1 MLKAILIS
9 HALICVSFGLK
20 QMKRST
26 QLPTG
31 CVHRERPKVERT
43 VKNFWVGIGNTS
55 KKVLSLRQSCPNGSQ
70 LIACCTTAC
79 ISSSTTDY
87 WGQWYAILVQH
98 TTFTLCHLQTHA
110 SLWTPACG
118 PKPAKYFNAKLWRA
132 DGDFRGD
139 ADAAAAVLALV
150 VAFCEEVLVAEDS
163 LKPYIESMQC
173 LQKLVCCIWACKVS
187 PSAALQ
193 LDELQ
198 KKHFDAY
205 AKAWSKETIRPK
217 WHYGLHVQAQ
227 VQRCNKMLDTWAL
240 ERKHKFFKK
249 TNYRK
254 LGICT
259 NFRCLSSAGTIH
271 G

>member
-31 CVHRERPKVERT
+31 CVHRERPKVERDCE
-43 VKNFWVGIGNTS
+43 KFLGWNWEHFQEGPLLAPELS
-55 KKVLSLRQSCPNGSQ
+55 KWISVDSLLYDSMHIFFNNG
-70 LIACCTTAC
+70 LL
-79 ISSSTTDY
+79 
-87 WGQWYAILVQH
+87 GQWYAILVQH

-163 LKPYIESMQC
+163 LKTVHRIHAVPTKTSLLHLGMQSF
-173 LQKLVCCIWACKVS
+173 AVS
-187 PSAALQ
+187 
-193 LDELQ
+193 
-198 KKHFDAY
+198 
-205 AKAWSKETIRPK
+205 
-217 WHYGLHVQAQ
+217 
-227 VQRCNKMLDTWAL
+227 
-240 ERKHKFFKK
+240 
-249 TNYRK
+249 
-254 LGICT
+254 CT
-259 NFRCLSSAGTIH
+259 PTG
-271 G
+271 